1 MTAVP
6 PDAEPYETL
15 GDRLTA
21 RNPRRAAHPTQVQT
35 AAVDAVRDLLTNT
48 SLSLSAAA
56 DEVADSIGCGITTV
70 LRWCKLAGV
79 GRETTL
85 VARDRQWEIRLEVI
99 RKLNRA
105 LADIAR
111 EHAASE
117 PDHG

>member
-1 MTAVP
+1 MSAVP
-6 PDAEPYETL
+6 PPNAEHEEL
-15 GDRLTA
+15 SDRLTT
-21 RNPRRAAHPTQVQT
+21 RNPRRTAHPAQVQT
-35 AAVDAVRDLLTNT
+35 AAVAAVRDLLTNT

-56 DEVADSIGCGITTV
+56 DEVADSIGCGVTTV

-111 EHAASE
+111 EQANEATR
-117 PDHG
+117 G